1 MAHRILTAALP
12 LSAALT
18 LSTALALTLPTRAQV
33 DVQPDPLPI
42 PAPLPEAP
50 VLEPPEVEPG
60 LPADDTTAFEV
71 STVRVVGS
79 TIFSPEE
86 LTALVAPFEGR
97 SVTLGELQGLAD
109 ALQQQYL
116 EAGYITTQVRIPE
129 QALTD
134 GVVTLEVLEGRLAN
148 ITVEGGDR
156 YNAYVT
162 SRLGLASAKPLS
174 QPELEDQLQLLQAEG
189 LFDTIDAQLQR
200 GEAPG
205 ESMLAVQLD
214 EANPLSGRVFVDN
227 YSPRSVGA
235 ERIGA
240 SLGYRSLA
248 VAGDELTAG
257 ISTTFTGGAQTYSLG
272 YEVPVSPHDSTV
284 RVGLSYEDFNIT
296 EQGNPAFALG
306 ARGNA
311 WVYETEFRHP
321 LIRTPREELALSVG
335 FRHRDGES
343 VLLDTITVPSRT
355 SVFQFGQDYLRR
367 DGSGSWVARSQF
379 NLGTGLLGAT
389 INPSPQADGKF
400 LSWLGQVQRVQVLN
414 PDNLFIL
421 RADLQLSS
429 DSLLGSEQFVIG
441 GGQSVRGYT
450 QNARA
455 GDNGFRVSIEDRI
468 VLSRNEA
475 GNPLIQLA
483 PFTDLGAV
491 WFNDAAT
498 QPTQQNF
505 LWGAGLG
512 LLANP
517 LPGLDARFDVGIPL
531 VSLNEITDRNS
542 GVQFY
547 FSLGYQF

>member
-1 MAHRILTAALP
+1 M
-12 LSAALT
+12 
-18 LSTALALTLPTRAQV
+18 
-33 DVQPDPLPI
+33 
-42 PAPLPEAP
+42 
-50 VLEPPEVEPG
+50 
-60 LPADDTTAFEV
+60 
-71 STVRVVGS
+71 
-79 TIFSPEE
+79 
-86 LTALVAPFEGR
+86 
-97 SVTLGELQGLAD
+97 
-109 ALQQQYL
+109 
-116 EAGYITTQVRIPE
+116 
-129 QALTD
+129 
-134 GVVTLEVLEGRLAN
+134 
-148 ITVEGGDR
+148 
-156 YNAYVT
+156 
-162 SRLGLASAKPLS
+162 
-174 QPELEDQLQLLQAEG
+174 
-189 LFDTIDAQLQR
+189 
-200 GEAPG
+200 
-205 ESMLAVQLD
+205 
-214 EANPLSGRVFVDN
+214 
-227 YSPRSVGA
+227 
-235 ERIGA
+235 
-240 SLGYRSLA
+240 
-248 VAGDELTAG
+248 
-257 ISTTFTGGAQTYSLG
+257 
-272 YEVPVSPHDSTV
+272 PVSPHNSTV
-284 RVGLSYEDFNIT
+284 RVGISYEDFNIT
-296 EQGNPAFALG
+296 ERENPAFVLG

-367 DGSGSWVARSQF
+367 DGRGAWVARSQF
-379 NLGTGLLGAT
+379 NLGTGLFGAT
-389 INPSPQADGKF
+389 VNSAPQADGKF
-400 LSWLGQVQRVQVLN
+400 LSWLGQVQRVQVLS
-414 PDNLFIL
+414 PDNLLIL

-441 GGQSVRGYT
+441 GAQSVRGYT

-455 GDNGFRVSIEDRI
+455 GDNGFRVSVEDRI

-517 LPGLDARFDVGIPL
+517 LPDLDARFDVGIPL
-531 VSLNEITDRNS
+531 VSLNEITDRNT